1 MRFRTG
7 ADEYRQTRND
17 RSRRRTVIGPNMRKK
32 HPPGRNTFYALRKK
46 KMKGINKNILRV
58 DLTAGKLRIEAIEE
72 DRYRLLMGGRGIIA
86 HTLLTEVPAG
96 IDPFGPE
103 NRLVFAL
110 GTLTGHPFVGSG
122 RNSVG
127 CKSPLSGGYG
137 ESEAG
142 GFWGA
147 ELKRAGFEAVVIEG
161 ASPKPVY
168 LWIKDGE
175 AEIRAADR
183 LWGLETAD
191 TERAIRN
198 ELGDRRIRTAVIGPA
213 GERQVRFAC
222 ILNDITHV
230 AGRTGM
236 GAVMGSKRLKAI
248 AVRGSHLPEAADPE
262 KLRELNRWMML
273 NYKEKSKQWR
283 YGTGSDMRGYE
294 STGNLPIRNFQGGRF
309 PGIEKIN
316 AQLLCEKYV
325 EKMDNCYGCP
335 IRCKRMVKLQGPFA
349 IDPVYGGPEYETLAA
364 LGSNCGIDD
373 LEALIKAHELCNRY
387 GIDTISTG
395 VAISFAMEC
404 VEKGVLSRADTDGLD
419 LTFGNAGAMVR
430 MVERIAL
437 RQGLGDLL
445 AEGTKRAAERIG
457 KGSEAW
463 AMHVKGQ
470 ELPMH
475 EPRRKQAMGLH
486 YSMHAAGA
494 DHNTTIHD
502 MDDLDGAA
510 GAKLYEKGYSAELVN
525 TLGLCRFVPW
535 SEAQIREAVAHVTGW
550 PMTTRELMQV
560 AERGIDLSR
569 IFNLREGFSEK
580 DDALPKRFTETP
592 ADGPLKGLDPRVFAE
607 ARKGYYRMM
616 GWDESG
622 VPTPTRLEELGIGWA
637 ARYLS
642 R

>member
-1 MRFRTG
+1 
-7 ADEYRQTRND
+7 
-17 RSRRRTVIGPNMRKK
+17 
-32 HPPGRNTFYALRKK
+32 
-46 KMKGINKNILRV
+46 MKGINGNILRV
-58 DLTAGKLRIEAIEE
+58 DLTVGKLTVEGIS
-72 DRYRLLMGGRGIIA
+72 DDHYRLYLGGRGIIA
-86 HTLLTEVPAG
+86 HTLLTEVPPG

-103 NRLVFAL
+103 NRLIFAL

-161 ASPKPVY
+161 SSPRPVY
-168 LWIKDGE
+168 LRIKDGE
-175 AEIRAADR
+175 AEIRDADH

-191 TERAIRN
+191 TERTIRE
-198 ELGDRRIRTAVIGPA
+198 ELGDQRIRTAVIGPA
-213 GERQVRFAC
+213 GEKRVRFAC
-222 ILNDITHV
+222 ILNDITHA

-248 AVRGSHLPEAADPE
+248 AVRGSRLPEVADPE
-262 KLRELNRWMML
+262 KLRALNRWML
-273 NYKEKSKQWR
+273 QNYKEQSKHWR
-283 YGTGSDMRGYE
+283 YGTGSDMRSYE
-294 STGNLPIRNFQGGRF
+294 ANGNLPVRNFQGGRF
-309 PGIEKIN
+309 PGVEKIN

-325 EKMDNCYGCP
+325 EKMDHCYGCP
-335 IRCKRMVKLQGPFA
+335 IRCKRVVKLQEPFA
-349 IDPVYGGPEYETLAA
+349 VDPVYGGPEYETLAA

-373 LEALIKAHELCNRY
+373 LEALMKANELCNRY

-404 VEKGVLSRADTDGLD
+404 AEKGILGRENTDGLD
-419 LTFGNAGAMVR
+419 LTFGNAEAMVR

-437 RQGLGDLL
+437 RQGFGDLL
-445 AEGTKRAAERIG
+445 AEGTRQAAEKIG
-457 KGSEAW
+457 KGSEAF
-463 AMHVKGQ
+463 AMQVKGQ

-475 EPRRKQAMGLH
+475 EPRRKQVMGLH

-502 MDDLDGAA
+502 IEALDGDA
-510 GAKLYEKGYSAELVN
+510 GAKLYEKGFSAQLTN
-525 TLGLCRFVPW
+525 TLGMCKFVPW
-535 SEAQIREAVAHVTGW
+535 SEARIREAVAHVTGW
-550 PMTTRELMQV
+550 PATERDLMQV
-560 AERGIDLSR
+560 VERGIDLAR
-569 IFNLREGFSEK
+569 IFNIREGFSEK
-580 DDALPKRFTETP
+580 DDALPKRFAETP
-592 ADGPLKGLDPRVFAE
+592 TDGPLKGIDPGTFAK
-607 ARKGYYRMM
+607 ARKTYYRRM
-616 GWDESG
+616 GWDDSG
-622 VPTPTRLEELGIGWA
+622 VPTPSRLAELEIGWA